1 MSRIFLLLKRRGPCL
16 SSNLADLLIA
26 ETGISADSA
35 RKMISRAVQ
44 SREISSMKGIFPKR
58 ESFVYCSEDFGG
70 DHFWCALTGE
80 LIRSGS
86 ATGLALSA
94 LLARGGI
101 MPVAHFAAASGAP
114 LAMKKKLSAGAIRD
128 ILTGTG
134 LCQLVQLPGV
144 GECIALKERREGRY
158 DDVAREVKARLKTED
173 VFIDALVQWARNLNF
188 FSFDAVRTRSEEAT
202 EQPLISVYPFDIT
215 APSYLSPLT
224 TQAETGSRPGF
235 FACDILLG
243 ASMTMEQVQPFIA
256 KSKAIRAMKNV
267 GRTLFVFGASHFEPD
282 AFQALKQNGI
292 VPATPEN
299 LFGKAV
305 ADCLAELNQFLSGL
319 SSHREGDAEKIDSI
333 MQSLK
338 HVRGAT
344 AQLRGAL
351 FEYLVAETMRPQGGT
366 VSVGRICRDGKGNK
380 AESDVCVSKAYL
392 EVCFIEC
399 KGYRPYSEIPHDII
413 RHWIGSQVPVF
424 FAQGRADEPKADIQL
439 ELWTTGRLSAESREA
454 LDRFIENNS
463 HRSRYTVRIREAWD
477 VSKAFHETRNKAL
490 IDVYEKHFARD
501 PRRDN
506 DGPGVQTARRLAG
519 GVRIPDAETDPDW
532 QTG

>member
-1 MSRIFLLLKRRGPCL
+1 MIRISLLLKRHGPCL
-16 SSNLADLLIA
+16 SSTLADLLIA
-26 ETGISADSA
+26 ETGMSAESA
-35 RKMISRAVQ
+35 RKNISRAVL
-44 SREISSMKGIFPKR
+44 SEEISSMKGIFPRR
-58 ESFVYCSEDFGG
+58 ESFVYCREDFGG

-114 LAMKKKLSAGAIRD
+114 LAMKKKLSAGAVRD

-134 LCQLVQLPGV
+134 LCQLVQLPSV
-144 GECIALKERREGRY
+144 GECIALKERREDRY
-158 DDVAREVKARLKTED
+158 DDVAMKVKARLKTED

-188 FSFDAVRTRSEEAT
+188 FSFDAVRTRSEEAA
-202 EQPLISVYPFDIT
+202 ELPLISVYPFDIT
-215 APSYLSPLT
+215 APSYLSPLVS
-224 TQAETGSRPGF
+224 QAETSSRPGF
-235 FACDILLG
+235 FACDVLLG
-243 ASMTMEQVQPFIA
+243 ASLTQEQVQPFIA
-256 KSKAIRAMKNV
+256 KSRAIRALKNV
-267 GRTLFVFGASHFEPD
+267 GRTLFVFAASRFEPD

-305 ADCLAELNQFLSGL
+305 AECLAELNQFLSGL
-319 SSHREGDAEKIDSI
+319 TSHREGDAEKIDSI
-333 MQSLK
+333 MESLK

-351 FEYLVAETMRPQGGT
+351 FEYLVAEAVRLEGG
-366 VSVGRICRDGKGNK
+366 SVRIGRICRDGKGNK
-380 AESDVCVSKAYL
+380 ADSDVCILKPNID
-392 EVCFIEC
+392 VCFIEC

-413 RHWIGSQVPVF
+413 RHWIGKQVPVF
-424 FAQGRADEPKADIQL
+424 LAQGRADEPNVKIRL

-463 HRSRYTVRIREAWD
+463 IHKRYIVRIREAWD
-477 VSKAFHETRNKAL
+477 VRKAFHDTRNKAL

-501 PRRDN
+501 PRSDN
-506 DGPGVQTARRLAG
+506 APPVVRTARRLAG
-519 GVRIPDAETDPDW
+519 GVEIPDAETDPDW
-532 QTG
+532 